1 MAMPVEMTEEI
12 PPAAA
17 TTEQA
22 DDVTLYGVQI
32 ARLRRTAGAATVV
45 RYRRRLRFG
54 RSSMDSVFRATAI
67 AWRSR
72 PPSTS
77 VASPVPPAVGCGYD
91 GIASYRSWTIEKE
104 DRMVRIE
111 RRKGTAEELILDFNL
126 PGRSPATLTYSAK
139 VQIATK
145 AGKVY
150 E

>member
-17 TTEQA
+17 TAEEA
-22 DDVTLYGVQI
+22 DDITLYGVQLVAGPPIRALLYGFCFQGHCYRLAIPATFQFKAAAGI
-32 ARLRRTAGAATVV
+32 A
-45 RYRRRLRFG
+45 
-54 RSSMDSVFRATAI
+54 
-67 AWRSR
+67 
-72 PPSTS
+72 
-77 VASPVPPAVGCGYD
+77 AVGCGYD
-91 GIASYRSWTIEKE
+91 GIANYISWIIEKE
-104 DRMVRIE
+104 DKMVRIE